1 MKGNQMINS
10 KLALLG
16 FTIDI
21 TKRQINDLQEQ
32 INALHDVVIALE
44 DQYGELKFDSLEKE
58 LK

>member
-1 MKGNQMINS
+1 MINS